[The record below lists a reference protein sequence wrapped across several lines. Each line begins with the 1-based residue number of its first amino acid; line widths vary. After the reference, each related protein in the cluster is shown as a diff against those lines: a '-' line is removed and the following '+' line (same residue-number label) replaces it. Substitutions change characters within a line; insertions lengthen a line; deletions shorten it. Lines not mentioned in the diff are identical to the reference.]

1 MTRVLP
7 PRMNTWVLGVATFLI
22 RVISDRVR
30 GPSSRWLLGMTWKNA
45 LGKMEKANLRALYFY
60 IISSVPILTCLASK
74 PARIL
79 AERLINSYIPNSIC
93 PCLLQTR

>member
-30 GPSSRWLLGMTWKNA
+30 GPSSRWLLGMTWNNA
-45 LGKMEKANLRALYFY
+45 LGHLEKANLRALYFY
-60 IISSVPILTCLASK
+60 ITSDSILTCLTSK

-79 AERLINSYIPNSIC
+79 AEL
-93 PCLLQTR
+93 